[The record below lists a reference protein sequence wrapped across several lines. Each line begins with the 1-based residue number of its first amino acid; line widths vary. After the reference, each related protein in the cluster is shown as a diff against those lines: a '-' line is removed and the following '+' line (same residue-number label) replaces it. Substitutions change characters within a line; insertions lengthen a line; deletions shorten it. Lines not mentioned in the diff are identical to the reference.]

1 LLGQNHGK
9 WLCIT
14 NIEEKCK
21 SQITQK
27 QTYQESIVKEQAK
40 EIMPVKPSAVITKE
54 SQDTKNQM
62 KRVCMSHINER
73 VIATMTKKLYTMLKT
88 THTKERGEDQA

>member
-1 LLGQNHGK
+1 MAK

-14 NIEEKCK
+14 NIEEKRK

-27 QTYQESIVKEQAK
+27 QTYQESTGKEQAK
-40 EIMPVKPSAVITKE
+40 ESMPVKPSAVITKE
-54 SQDTKNQM
+54 SQDIKNDT
-62 KRVCMSHINER
+62 KRVCMSHFNER
-73 VIATMTKKLYTMLKT
+73 VIATMTKTFYAVLKT